1 MQKPQRNNSSNYALF
16 EIRANKPRFFSAS
29 IGNQL
34 VRVWTKIG
42 DMTKFISKSDL
53 AEILDNVFSKY
64 DIEMTE
70 TKTPKVKAS
79 AKVIKKTG
87 KSKKTS
93 SVKSQAKSESSEFV
107 IDGEKFTLNGVFVT
121 KGATYKKQTA
131 GGVKLTTIVCQV
143 TQEQHDAWEA
153 WRKN

>member
-1 MQKPQRNNSSNYALF
+1 MQKPQHRTTNDNASFMISS
-16 EIRANKPRFFSAS
+16 EIMPNRLS
-29 IGNQL
+29 
-34 VRVWTKIG
+34 RVNMIECGTKIG

-70 TKTPKVKAS
+70 TEPV
-79 AKVIKKTG
+79 KVIKKTSA

-93 SVKSQAKSESSEFV
+93 SVKSQAKSESSECV

>member
-1 MQKPQRNNSSNYALF
+1 MQKLHRNNSNSQALF
-16 EIRANKPRFFSAS
+16 VIRAITPNRLSRDNVIECS
-29 IGNQL
+29 
-34 VRVWTKIG
+34 KIG

-70 TKTPKVKAS
+70 TEPV
-79 AKVIKKTG
+79 KVIKKTSA

-93 SVKSQAKSESSEFV
+93 SVKSQAKSETSEFV
-107 IDGEKFTLNGVFVT
+107 IDGEKFTLNGVFTT
-121 KGATYKKQTA
+121 KGATYKAQTA
-131 GGVKLTTIVCQV
+131 GGAKLTTMVVQV
-143 TQEQHDAWEA
+143 TQSQKDAWES

>member
-1 MQKPQRNNSSNYALF
+1 MQKPQHRTTNDNASFMISS
-16 EIRANKPRFFSAS
+16 EIMPNRLS
-29 IGNQL
+29 
-34 VRVWTKIG
+34 RVNMIECGTKIG

-70 TKTPKVKAS
+70 TEPV
-79 AKVIKKTG
+79 KVIKKTSA

-107 IDGEKFTLNGVFVT
+107 IDGEKFTLNGVFTT
-121 KGATYKKQTA
+121 KGATYKAQTA
-131 GGVKLTTIVCQV
+131 GGAKLTTMVVQV
-143 TQEQHDAWEA
+143 TQSQKDAWEA

>member
-1 MQKPQRNNSSNYALF
+1 MQKPQHRTLNDNASFMISS
-16 EIRANKPRFFSAS
+16 EIMPNRLSRVNV
-29 IGNQL
+29 IGCG
-34 VRVWTKIG
+34 TKIG

-70 TKTPKVKAS
+70 TEPV
-79 AKVIKKTG
+79 KVIKKTSA

-93 SVKSQAKSESSEFV
+93 SVKSQAKSDEFV
-107 IDGEKFTLNGVFVT
+107 IDGEKFTLNGVFTT
-121 KGATYKKQTA
+121 KGATYKAQTA
-131 GGVKLTTIVCQV
+131 GGAKLTTMVVQV
-143 TQEQHDAWEA
+143 TQSQKDAWES